1 MKIIVLGGDGFCG
14 WASSLRLS
22 SKGHEVFIFDNLS
35 RRKIDKELKA
45 SSLTP
50 IKSIYQRLKVW
61 NKINKNKIKFYK
73 IDVSKEILKLEK
85 LIKKINPDTIIHFAE
100 QRSAPYSMIN
110 LKTRNYT
117 LSNNILTNNN
127 ILYLIA
133 KLKKN
138 IHLIHLGTMGVYGYD
153 FSKFL
158 LPEGYY
164 KAKLFIKKNIINT
177 KILHPANPGSIYHLT
192 KAQDELLFQFY
203 QKMYGLKITDLHQGV
218 VWGTNTKE
226 TLLHTDLVNR
236 YDYDGDYG
244 TVLNRFIMQ
253 AALNYP
259 LTLHGSG
266 NQVRPFI
273 NINNTADC
281 VLLAAQNKKK
291 FNEVKIFNQLTE
303 TFRLKNLAKKIQ
315 KITNCKIMHH
325 KNPRIEN
332 ENNTL
337 VAKPMGLIELGLK
350 PIKLSDNLIEN
361 ELTVAKK
368 YFYRADLNKI
378 RAKSQW
384 RI

>member
-1 MKIIVLGGDGFCG
+1 MRIIVLGGDGFCG

-22 SKGHEVFIFDNLS
+22 RKGHDVYIFDNLS
-35 RRKIDKELKA
+35 RRKIDKELRA

-50 IKSIYQRLKVW
+50 IKSIYQRIKVW

-73 IDVSKEILKLEK
+73 IDVSKEILKLES
-85 LIKKINPDTIIHFAE
+85 LIKKIRPDTIVHFAE
-100 QRSAPYSMIN
+100 QRSAPYSMID

-203 QKMYGLKITDLHQGV
+203 QKMYDLKITDLHQGV

-226 TLLHTDLVNR
+226 TLQHPDLINR

-281 VLLAAQNKKK
+281 ILLAAQNRKK
-291 FNEVKIFNQLTE
+291 FSEVKIFNQLTE
-303 TFRLKNLAKKIQ
+303 TFRLKSLAKKIQ

-361 ELTVAKK
+361 ELSVAKK
-368 YFYRADLNKI
+368 YSYRADLNKI

>member
-22 SKGHEVFIFDNLS
+22 SKGHDVYIFDNLS
-35 RRKIDKELKA
+35 RRKIDKELRA

-50 IKSIYQRLKVW
+50 IKSIYQRIKIW

-73 IDVSKEILKLEK
+73 IDISKEILKLEN
-85 LIKKINPDTIIHFAE
+85 LIKKIRPDIIVHFAE

-133 KLKKN
+133 KLNRN

-203 QKMYGLKITDLHQGV
+203 QKMYDLKITDLHQGV
-218 VWGTNTKE
+218 VWGSNTKE
-226 TLLHTDLVNR
+226 TLLHPDLINR

-281 VLLAAQNKKK
+281 ILLAAQNRKK
-291 FNEVKIFNQLTE
+291 FYEVNIFNQLTE

-361 ELTVAKK
+361 ELSVAKK
-368 YFYRADLNKI
+368 YSYRVDLNKI

-384 RI
+384 KI

>member
-1 MKIIVLGGDGFCG
+1 MRIIVLGGDGFCG
-14 WASSLRLS
+14 WASALRLS
-22 SKGHEVFIFDNLS
+22 RKGHDVYIFDNLS
-35 RRKIDKELKA
+35 RRKIDKELNA

-50 IKSIYQRLKVW
+50 IKSIYQRIKVW
-61 NKINKNKIKFYK
+61 NKINKKKIKFYK
-73 IDVSKEILKLEK
+73 IDISKEILKLES
-85 LIKKINPDTIIHFAE
+85 LIKKIRPDTIVHFAE

-133 KLKKN
+133 KLKRN

-226 TLLHTDLVNR
+226 TLLHPDLINR

-281 VLLAAQNKKK
+281 ILLAAQNKKK

-315 KITNCKIMHH
+315 KLTNCKIMHH

-350 PIKLSDNLIEN
+350 PIKLSDNLIKN
-361 ELTVAKK
+361 ELAVSKR
-368 YFYRADLNKI
+368 YSFRADLNKI